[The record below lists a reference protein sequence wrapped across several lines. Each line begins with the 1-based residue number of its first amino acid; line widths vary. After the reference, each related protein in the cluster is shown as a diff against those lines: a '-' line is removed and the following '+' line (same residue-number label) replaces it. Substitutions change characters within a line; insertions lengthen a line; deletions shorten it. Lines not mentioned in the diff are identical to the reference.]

1 MKPIILTILASLI
14 LSVSNLS
21 SQLNPNISKIDPIK
35 SKSIPALD
43 KNVNLDASWYNLEG
57 SMSQIDAQNGEVWA
71 LGTKMVGRQGA
82 ERMNYEVFYLKG
94 NQTWQFMN
102 GHGVKLTVTSR
113 GEPWLI
119 NANREIYKGVF
130 TPEKNGIKASV
141 VWHRMPGLATDIDA
155 CYDGIF
161 ILTTNKIP
169 GTNDYS
175 IAFWNEREWVT
186 QSGMGGVKIAV
197 DPQYQPW
204 VINSKNEVYQR
215 KSNGEWKQHSQKA
228 DCIDI
233 DIFGNVYIG
242 NMTEGK
248 KQFGYPVSVLNFK
261 KANPF
266 WQNIGGEVISIATD
280 DHRILV
286 LNNYNQVFTRYYKS
300 NEPTSSN
307 EILLDKEVFY
317 NLCPKGSGS
326 LDFTIAPK
334 LLLRTKW
341 ILSKDSSRVFLSI
354 YAQFY
359 QQQGPGFLNASR
371 PTARSSGEWIMPVG
385 KPAAFGTKYTGAEFL
400 NYDAISSELIVQLKN
415 TGFNEINNGCD
426 GREEILDLTN
436 EAIYR
441 DSKGRTKSVIDEIRV
456 IGDTG
461 GNDVSTDDDCNC
473 DARILSLRI
482 KPFKLKTQ
490 TR

>member
-1 MKPIILTILASLI
+1 MKTINITLLALLLIISTRLI
-14 LSVSNLS
+14 
-21 SQLNPNISKIDPIK
+21 SQINPNVSKIDPVK
-35 SKSIPALD
+35 TKSIPQLV
-43 KNVNLDASWYNLEG
+43 KNVNLEANWYLLEG
-57 SMSQIDAQNGEVWA
+57 TMSQIDAQNGAVWA
-71 LGTKMVGRQGA
+71 LGSKMVGRQGA

-102 GHGVKLTVTSR
+102 GHGIKLTVTSR

-119 NANREIYKGVF
+119 NANHEIYKGIF

-141 VWHRMPGLATDIDA
+141 VWHRMPGFATDIDA

-169 GTNDYS
+169 GTNDYT
-175 IAFWNEREWVT
+175 IAFWNEREWVP
-186 QSGMGGVKIAV
+186 QASGGGVKIAV

-204 VINSKNEVYQR
+204 IINSKDELYQR

-233 DIFGNVYIG
+233 DYNGNVYIG
-242 NMTEGK
+242 NKTEGK
-248 KQFGYPVSVLNFK
+248 KQFGYPVSVLNYK
-261 KANPF
+261 NTNPF
-266 WQNIGGEVISIATD
+266 WQNIGGEIISIATD
-280 DHRILV
+280 DNRILV
-286 LNNYNQVFTRYYKS
+286 LNNSYQVFARYYKPNESVPS
-300 NEPTSSN
+300 NE
-307 EILLDKEVFY
+307 LMLDKEVFY

-326 LDFTIAPK
+326 LDFNGAPK
-334 LLLRTKW
+334 LILRTKW
-341 ILSKDSSRVFLSI
+341 IVSKDSSRVFLNI
-354 YAQFY
+354 YANFY
-359 QQQGPGFLNASR
+359 NQQAPGFLNSQHA
-371 PTARSSGEWIMPVG
+371 TARAAGEWILPVG
-385 KPAAFGTKYTGAEFL
+385 KPAPFGTKYTGAEFL
-400 NYDAISSELIVQLKN
+400 NYDAKSSELTIQLKN

-426 GREEILDLTN
+426 DREEILDLTN
-436 EAIYR
+436 ETIFR

-490 TR
+490 SR